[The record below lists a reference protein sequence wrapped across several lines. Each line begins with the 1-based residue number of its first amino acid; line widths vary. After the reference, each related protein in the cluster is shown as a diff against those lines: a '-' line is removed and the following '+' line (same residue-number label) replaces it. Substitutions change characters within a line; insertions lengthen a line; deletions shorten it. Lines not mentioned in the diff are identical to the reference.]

1 MNEILLNGIL
11 NLFAIQVAMH
21 PETDWVK
28 PRLFL
33 ELYLRRH
40 VLLSQPEIYLG
51 LYDAA
56 LSLHRESDTEQLL
69 ETAGK
74 VAGVLPKM

>member
-11 NLFAIQVAMH
+11 NLFAIQAAMH
-21 PETDWVK
+21 PETDEVK

-40 VLLSQPEIYLG
+40 ILLSDPDIYLG
-51 LYDAA
+51 FLTERILPYSVITRNTGW
-56 LSLHRESDTEQLL
+56 LSSGNR
-69 ETAGK
+69 AF
-74 VAGVLPKM
+74 